1 MQVRTT
7 RWMLS
12 ESLWSTSLG
21 QAPESKS
28 NEKHLEISME
38 NGVGFTDSWCRQQ
51 CATVQ
56 VQFGILAKM
65 GRKECSLE
73 LWQQPLATNQMEKR
87 PLFQK
92 HYLHPFTL

>member
-7 RWMLS
+7 RGMLS

-38 NGVGFTDSWCRQQ
+38 NGVGFTDS
-51 CATVQ
+51 
-56 VQFGILAKM
+56 
-65 GRKECSLE
+65 
-73 LWQQPLATNQMEKR
+73 
-87 PLFQK
+87 
-92 HYLHPFTL
+92 